1 MSSFLKSFL
10 GGAMLLAAPQA
21 LADSTTTIPA
31 FNAAIAT
38 ARTSNS
44 PGGTT
49 VRRAEMMNAVN
60 LFLYDDGKVDA
71 AERTFLGD
79 RINDLVFNIGV
90 TATAKKYMIDVH
102 ELNDGATTHAPLW
115 LDAMTQT
122 PEVLFGATGPL
133 TTSSV
138 IMEGDIPAGQGVANQ
153 KTLTYKAAAAFGL
166 QGAGYFTPITVQELL
181 KKLSASVIN
190 GTPNADEVDGALAL
204 ITQVSRNSNRLYTA
218 SWSCQTYCGGGGPS
232 DQGGYFIAAVSTD
245 RQFVR
250 MVRVTTWSD

>member
-10 GGAMLLAAPQA
+10 GGVVLLTAPQA
-21 LADSTTTIPA
+21 FADSTTTIPA

-49 VRRAEMMNAVN
+49 VRRAEMKTAVDV
-60 LFLYDDGKVDA
+60 FLYDDGQVDA
-71 AERTFLGD
+71 AERAFLGA

-90 TATAKKYMIDVH
+90 TATAQKYMIDVH

-115 LDAMTQT
+115 LDPMTQT
-122 PEVLFGATGPL
+122 PEVLFGATGAL
-133 TTSSV
+133 AASSS
-138 IMEGDIPAGQGVANQ
+138 IMEGNIPSGQGVANQ
-153 KTLTYKAAAAFGL
+153 RTLNYKAAAAFGL
-166 QGAGYFTPITVQELL
+166 QGAGKFTPITVQELL
-181 KKLSASVIN
+181 AKLSAHVIS
-190 GTPNADEVDGALAL
+190 GTPNADEVDGALGL

-218 SWSCQTYCGGGGPS
+218 SWSCQTYCGGSGPS